1 MVPATV
7 LMLALFATTS
17 GASHRESDAIDDPD
31 EWAAYALAN
40 PESDRGWSQQCHS
53 DWSDWPEGTCDVR
66 EFVYPWKGRPIA
78 IDGGEN
84 GGMTVIGW
92 DRDSV
97 RVIYRVVGRAHTA
110 ERAAELVK
118 SIRLGRVDGWLRPQG
133 PDLTSR
139 EWWSVEVRIWV
150 PRSSNL
156 ALRTMNGPLGIQRVR
171 GTMDIASTNGPV
183 SLVGLSGAVQARVQ
197 NGPLHVELEGSR
209 WTGAGLD
216 AAAENGP
223 VNFVLPRGYSANLE
237 TGTINGPST
246 IDYALQVNTLGRGHI
261 NAKLGS
267 GGAPVR
273 VVTDNGPFHMAAR

>member
-1 MVPATV
+1 
-7 LMLALFATTS
+7 MLALFAV
-17 GASHRESDAIDDPD
+17 ASDASRDVQDVIENPD
-31 EWAAYALAN
+31 EWAAHALAN
-40 PESDRGWSQQCHS
+40 PESDRGWSQRCHS
-53 DWSDWPEGTCDVR
+53 EWNDWREGSCDVR
-66 EFVYPWKGRPIA
+66 EFAYPWTGRPIA

-84 GGMTVIGW
+84 GGMTVVGW

-97 RVIYRVVGRAHTA
+97 RVIYRVLGRAHTA
-110 ERAAELVK
+110 ERAEELVK
-118 SIRLGRVDGWLRPQG
+118 SIRLEREDAWLRPQG
-133 PDLTSR
+133 PALTSR
-139 EWWSVEVRIWV
+139 EWWSVEVMVWV

-156 ALRTMNGPLGIQRVR
+156 ALRTLNGPLGIQRVR

-223 VNFVLPRGYSANLE
+223 VHFVVPRQYSANLE

-246 IDYALQVNTLGRGHI
+246 IDYALQVNRLGRGHI

-267 GGAPVR
+267 GGAPIR